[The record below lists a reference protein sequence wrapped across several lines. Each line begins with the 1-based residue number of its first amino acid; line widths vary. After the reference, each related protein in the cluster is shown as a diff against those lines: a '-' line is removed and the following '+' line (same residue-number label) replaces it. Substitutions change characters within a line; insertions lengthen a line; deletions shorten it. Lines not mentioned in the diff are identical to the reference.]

1 MGRTGRGSVIGNDR
15 EAALG
20 KTAGQWKDTHPQSG
34 MNAGYLDTVRLLLD
48 VTPEV
53 FSVENFAMKGGT
65 ALNFFTENMPRLS
78 VDIDVVLEL
87 LNIDPVETKEKL
99 QRDMFTLNDALFNEV
114 LRGLYQ
120 RAGEALSEGSNA
132 TEIIA
137 KNMKLDY
144 KKKEEPGRF

>member
-1 MGRTGRGSVIGNDR
+1 MSPNQDGTALCPVGKGTWAPMGRTGRGSVIGNDR

-78 VDIDVVLEL
+78 VDIDVVYTNHQNPRENSVHSLTRRRRKFFSS
-87 LNIDPVETKEKL
+87 VE
-99 QRDMFTLNDALFNEV
+99 M
-114 LRGLYQ
+114 
-120 RAGEALSEGSNA
+120 S
-132 TEIIA
+132 
-137 KNMKLDY
+137 
-144 KKKEEPGRF
+144 P